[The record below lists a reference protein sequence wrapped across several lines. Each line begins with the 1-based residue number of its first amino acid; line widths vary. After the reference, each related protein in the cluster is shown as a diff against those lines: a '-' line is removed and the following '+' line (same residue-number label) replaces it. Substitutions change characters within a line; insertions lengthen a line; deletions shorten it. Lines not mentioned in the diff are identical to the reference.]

1 MGGIMKCL
9 VNDCDSSVRVISL
22 GLCYKHYVRQKT
34 HGTTE
39 VRKYSRG
46 TLEERFWNF
55 VDKKSQDEC
64 WHWIGQILSNG
75 YGRISLGA
83 KKDGSEG
90 AHRVSWKLHNKKDI
104 PDGMYVMH
112 KCDNPSCVNP
122 NHLSIG
128 TPKDNTQDM
137 IGKGRKKVVSPKGEG
152 NGKSLLDAEKVRL
165 IRSSTLNH
173 AALGRQLGVSPNC
186 IRGVRTGRTW
196 SHIEDL

>member
-1 MGGIMKCL
+1 MGGFMKCS
-9 VNDCDSSVRVISL
+9 VIDCDGSVRVISL

-39 VRKYSRG
+39 LKKYSHG

-55 VDKKSQDEC
+55 VSKKSEDEC
-64 WHWIGQILSNG
+64 WHWTGQILSNG

-83 KKDGSEG
+83 KKDGAEG

-104 PDGMYVMH
+104 PDGMFDMH

-137 IGKGRKKVVSPKGEG
+137 ITKGRKKVVSPKGEG
-152 NGKSLLDAEKVRL
+152 NGKSLLNAEKVML
-165 IRSSTLNH
+165 IRESKLNH
-173 AALGRQLGVSPNC
+173 AELGRQLGVSPNC
-186 IRGVRTGRTW
+186 IRSVRTGRTW
-196 SHIEDL
+196 SHVN

>member
-1 MGGIMKCL
+1 MKCC
-9 VNDCDSSVRVISL
+9 VDDCNNDVRVKNL
-22 GLCYKHYVRQKT
+22 NLCYKHYVRFKT
-34 HGTTE
+34 HGS
-39 VRKYSRG
+39 VNFKKCARG

-55 VDKKSQDEC
+55 VDKQSNEDC
-64 WHWIGQILSNG
+64 WEWKGQILLNG
-75 YGRISLGA
+75 YGRISLGS
-83 KKDGSEG
+83 KKDGG
-90 AHRVSWKLHNKKDI
+90 GLAHRVSWKLHNKKDI
-104 PDGMYVMH
+104 PDGMFVMH

-122 NHLSIG
+122 NHLLIG

-137 IGKGRKKVVSPKGEG
+137 IAKGRKNVVSPKGEG

>member
-1 MGGIMKCL
+1 MKC
-9 VNDCDSSVRVISL
+9 VVSNCHEKSVAW
-22 GLCYKHYVRQKT
+22 GYCQKHYVRVK
-34 HGTTE
+34 
-39 VRKYSRG
+39 KYGSPHAKKKDQS
-46 TLEERFWNF
+46 TLEERFWRYVTKTGDN
-55 VDKKSQDEC
+55 DC
-64 WHWIGQILSNG
+64 WEWEGQRLSNG

-83 KKDGSEG
+83 KVLGSDG
-90 AHRVSWKLHNKKDI
+90 AHRVSWRMHNKQEI
-104 PDGMYVMH
+104 PQGWHVMH

-122 NHLSIG
+122 NHLTIG

-137 IGKGRKKVVSPKGEG
+137 IRKGRKRTVAPLGEG
-152 NGKSLLDAEKVRL
+152 NGKSLLNAEKVRL

>member
-1 MGGIMKCL
+1 MKC
-9 VNDCDSSVRVISL
+9 VIEDCQSKVV
-22 GLCYKHYVRQKT
+22 GWGYCQKHYVRVK
-34 HGTTE
+34 
-39 VRKYSRG
+39 KYGSPHAKKKDQS
-46 TLEERFWNF
+46 TLEERFWRF
-55 VDKKSQDEC
+55 VTKGNDDEC
-64 WHWIGQILSNG
+64 WEWQGQILNR

-83 KKDGSEG
+83 KVLGSDG
-90 AHRVSWKLHNKKDI
+90 AHRVSWRMHNKKDI
-104 PDGMYVMH
+104 PQGWHVMH

-128 TPKDNTQDM
+128 TPKENSNDM
-137 IGKGRKKVVSPKGEG
+137 IRKGRKRTVAPLGEG
-152 NGKSLLDAEKVRL
+152 NGKSLLNAEKVRL

>member
-1 MGGIMKCL
+1 MKCC
-9 VNDCDSSVRVISL
+9 VDGCDVDVRVKNLS
-22 GLCYKHYVRQKT
+22 LCYKHYVRFKI
-34 HGTTE
+34 HGT
-39 VRKYSRG
+39 VGFKKCARG

-64 WHWIGQILSNG
+64 WHWVGQILSNG
-75 YGRISLGA
+75 YGRISLGS
-83 KKDGSEG
+83 KKDGNG
-90 AHRVSWKLHNKKDI
+90 LAHRVSWKLHNKKDI

-122 NHLSIG
+122 YHLSIG

-137 IGKGRKKVVSPKGEG
+137 IQKGRKRTVSPKGEG

>member
-1 MGGIMKCL
+1 MKCAIE
-9 VNDCDSSVRVISL
+9 DCESKVV
-22 GLCYKHYVRQKT
+22 GWGYCQKHYIRVK
-34 HGTTE
+34 
-39 VRKYSRG
+39 KYGSPHAKKNDQS
-46 TLEERFWNF
+46 TLEERFWRF
-55 VDKKSQDEC
+55 VTKCGDNDC
-64 WHWIGQILSNG
+64 WNWDGQKLPSG

-83 KKDGSEG
+83 KILGSEG

-104 PDGMYVMH
+104 PDGMFVMH

-137 IGKGRKKVVSPKGEG
+137 IAKGRKKVVSPKGEG
-152 NGKSLLDAEKVRL
+152 NGKSLLDAKKVRL

-173 AALGRQLGVSPNC
+173 AALGRQLGVSTGC
-186 IRGVRTGRTW
+186 VRSVRSGRTW

>member
-1 MGGIMKCL
+1 MGGFMKCS
-9 VNDCDSSVRVISL
+9 VIDCDGSVRVISL

-39 VRKYSRG
+39 LKKYSHG

-55 VDKKSQDEC
+55 VSRKSEDEC
-64 WHWIGQILSNG
+64 WHWTGQILSNG

-104 PDGMYVMH
+104 PNGMFVMH

-122 NHLSIG
+122 YHLSIG

-137 IGKGRKKVVSPKGEG
+137 IQKGRKRTVSPKGEG
-152 NGKSLLDAEKVRL
+152 NGKSLLNAEKVRL
-165 IRSSTLNH
+165 IRSSKLNH
-173 AALGRQLGVSPNC
+173 AELGRQLGVSTGC
-186 IRGVRTGRTW
+186 VRSVRSGRTW